1 MKRVLSTIIMLAL
14 VLCMMPMSV
23 FAVTDATVYTEASKS
38 TVKPNET
45 LTYSVYLSGTYDGYS
60 LKLNDKQSG
69 LTVTNVTAEAGVYAD
84 DLGDAWML
92 SVMGGLC
99 KQNSAKTKIATVTV
113 TVDADATPGT
123 KDFGFSNISISN
135 EIGDRATYST
145 ELASVTVIAE
155 LTGTLALTGVTAPVK
170 NAVPANKTDIT
181 APANTTVTSL
191 VWSPAVSGK
200 FALETD
206 YTATINI
213 KAGDGYVFADGVT
226 FTVDGE
232 SWTSTKQQDGSYNL
246 SKTFP
251 TTAGKDVLTGTPTI
265 SGTVKVGETLTAV
278 VTTLSDSTD
287 ITYQW
292 YANETAISGATS
304 NTYKLTVNEAGK
316 TITVKVTATG
326 ASQYTGT
333 VTSAATAAVAN
344 AAQVAPTISAGD
356 IVATTDSTITVT
368 ANANWEY
375 SKDGGSS
382 WQGSNIFTGL
392 TPDTTYNQICVRLK
406 AKTGYDASPASNTV
420 AGKTAKAQIGNEAKG
435 TLAGYSGTYDGVA
448 HDAVKGAPA
457 AGYTTTYST
466 DNVSFSAAMP
476 KVTNVADSKTV
487 WVKLSKAGYEDK
499 VFAFTVTISA
509 KNISSATINLGTQ
522 RTYSGAAQN
531 VVITSVTIDGNTL
544 TKDIDYTITS
554 GGSATNVAATT
565 LTITGKG
572 NYTGTKNVQWTLVA
586 KSVSESMIASV
597 AAQPYTGSAI
607 APEPAV
613 IDDSAMVENTDF
625 TYSYE
630 DNTYVGTATVKIT
643 GKGNYTG
650 TANKTFHIIAVD
662 QAPVITPTAT
672 VTKGGNTVDLKP
684 LVTNAKG
691 TVTFVISGNANGCS
705 IDNGVLTSGSASG
718 SVKVTVNITAKNVDG
733 AGADEY
739 NAYIGTDAIT
749 VTIDDKQSAP
759 LTVSQSGCT
768 FGETLADPT
777 YDVPAGTTSTVVTY
791 NGTIL
796 KDSSSYNSTAKPT
809 EAGTY
814 TVNVKCETATHI
826 YEGTFASFTIAPK
839 SISGMTVT
847 LSASVNEYNGSEQS
861 VTVASVGTLAAS
873 DYTVSGAVSG
883 TNVGEYTVTVTGKG
897 NYTGNANA
905 IWKIT
910 PKAITISG
918 AAATNRGY
926 AKDDKSVVISGV
938 TFAGASLTKDAD
950 YTVTGIMDDANAG
963 TGKTVNVTVVLTN
976 PDYSLAT
983 ATTTTTADIAKASSQ
998 TLADIADSF
1007 KYTVTSGEKAVGTAG
1022 MPADAGTLTYT
1033 KGTESKTGSVT
1044 VDSWSVDA
1052 SGKVT
1057 YTLSGGTENDT
1068 VTLPVTI
1075 QSTNYADSVVNV
1087 KLTLS
1092 GKEGQAAL
1100 NITSGTTGVY
1110 GGTLNL
1116 TVSGGSGTGAVT
1128 YAVTNGTGEATI
1140 DGNVLTA
1147 TKAGEVT
1154 VVATKAGDNDYN
1166 AVDSAPVTVTI
1177 SKATPTGTPG
1187 YTKITTSGK
1196 TLGDAALTIGTITP
1210 AGGTIAWDLGDAQT
1224 VSANT
1229 SYNWTYAPADTTNY
1243 NVLTGSIKPYVR
1255 STGGGGGSS
1264 KATYTITIEKAENG
1278 EVTASS
1284 KSASAGATITLT
1296 VKANEGYELDVLE
1309 VLNTNDYKL
1318 EISNKDGKYTFKMPA
1333 SNVTVKATFKKTAD
1347 AICDKYTDLAADA
1360 WYYDGVHYCIEK
1372 GVMVGTSE
1380 TTFAPEE
1387 NLSRAMMVQMLY
1399 NYVGQPAA
1407 VAGNKFSDVKT
1418 GMWYYNAIRWGAD
1431 KGVVSGYGDGRFGPD
1446 DNVTLEQAVAILHN
1460 YAGQPT
1466 GTGNAASLGVHST
1479 WAANALNWAEANG
1492 ILEGMPHDALTATAT
1507 RAQMAQM
1514 LMNYLKNEP

>member
-14 VLCMMPMSV
+14 VLCMMPTSA
-23 FAVTDATVYTEASKS
+23 FAATDATVYTEASKS

-113 TVDADATPGT
+113 TVDEDATPGT

-135 EIGDRATYST
+135 EIGNRATYSM

-155 LTGTLALTGVTAPVK
+155 LTGTLGLTGVTAPVK

-181 APANTTVTSL
+181 APANTMVTSL

-213 KAGDGYVFADGVT
+213 EASDGYVFADGVT

-232 SWTSTKQQDGSYNL
+232 SWTSAKQQDGSYNL

-265 SGTVKVGETLTAV
+265 SGTVKVGETLSAG
-278 VTTLSDSTD
+278 VTTLSDSTN
-287 ITYQW
+287 ISYRW
-292 YANETAISGATS
+292 FANGTAISGATS

-356 IVATTDSTITVT
+356 IVEVTDSTITVT

-382 WQGSNIFTGL
+382 WQSSNIFTSL
-392 TPDTTYNQICVRLK
+392 TPDTTYDQICVRLK

-457 AGYTTTYST
+457 AGYTATYST

-499 VFAFTVTISA
+499 VFAFTATVSA

-522 RTYSGAAQN
+522 KTYNGSAQN

-544 TKDIDYTITS
+544 TKDTDYTITS

-572 NYTGTKNVQWTLVA
+572 NYTGTKNIQWTLVA

-597 AAQPYTGSAI
+597 ASQPYTGSPI
-607 APEPAV
+607 APKPAV
-613 IDDSAMVENTDF
+613 TDGSAMVENTDF

-630 DNTYVGTATVKIT
+630 ANTYVGTAMVKVT

-650 TANKTFHIIAVD
+650 AANKTFQITAVN
-662 QAPVITPTAT
+662 QAPVITPTAI

-684 LVTNAKG
+684 LVTNEKG
-691 TVTFVISGNANGCS
+691 TVTFAISGNASGCS
-705 IDNGVLTSGSASG
+705 ISSGVLTSGSASG

-739 NAYIGTDAIT
+739 NAYTGTDAIT

-759 LTVSQSGCT
+759 LTVSQTGCT
-768 FGETLADPT
+768 FGETLAEPT
-777 YDVPAGTTSTVVTY
+777 YSKPAGTISTVVTY
-791 NGTIL
+791 SGTL
-796 KDSSSYNSTAKPT
+796 AKGGGYNSTTKPT

-814 TVNVKCETATHI
+814 TVNVKCETATHV
-826 YEGTFASFTIAPK
+826 YEGTSASFTIVPK

-847 LSASVNEYNGSEQS
+847 LSASAKEYNGSEQS
-861 VTVASVGTLAAS
+861 VTVASVETLAAS
-873 DYTVSGAVSG
+873 DYTVSGAGSG
-883 TNVGEYTVTVTGKG
+883 TTVGNYTVTVTGKG
-897 NYTGNANA
+897 NYTGTANA
-905 IWKIT
+905 TWKIT
-910 PKAITISG
+910 PKAIAISG

-938 TFAGASLTKDAD
+938 TFAGASLAKDAD

-976 PDYSLAT
+976 PNYSLA
-983 ATTTTTADIAKASSQ
+983 ATTTTTTVDIAKASSQ
-998 TLADIADSF
+998 TLPDIADSF

-1044 VDSWSVDA
+1044 VDSWAVDA

-1057 YTLSGGTENDT
+1057 YTLSGGAENDT
-1068 VTLPVTI
+1068 VTLPVAI

-1087 KLTLS
+1087 KLTLTA
-1092 GKEGQAAL
+1092 KEGQAAL
-1100 NITSGTTGVY
+1100 NITNGITVVY
-1110 GGTLNL
+1110 GKTLNL
-1116 TVSGGSGTGAVT
+1116 TTTGGSGTGAVT
-1128 YAVTNGTGEATI
+1128 YAVTNRTGEATI
-1140 DGNVLTA
+1140 SGNVLTA

-1154 VVATKAGDNDYN
+1154 VTATKADDDNYN
-1166 AVDSAPVTVTI
+1166 AASSAPVTITI

-1187 YTKITTSGK
+1187 YTRITTSGK
-1196 TLGDAALTIGTITP
+1196 TLADAALTAGTITP

-1229 SYNWTYAPADTTNY
+1229 SYNWTYTPADTINY

-1255 STGGGGGSS
+1255 STGGGSS
-1264 KATYTITIEKAENG
+1264 KVTYMITIEKAENG

-1296 VKANEGYELDVLE
+1296 IKANEGYELDILK
-1309 VLNTNDYKL
+1309 VLNKNDYKL
-1318 EISNKDGKYTFKMPA
+1318 EISSKDGQYTFKMPS
-1333 SNVTVKATFKKTAD
+1333 SNVTVTATFKKAAD
-1347 AICDKYTDLAADA
+1347 TICDKYTDLAADA

-1380 TTFAPEE
+1380 TTFAPDE

-1399 NYVGQPAA
+1399 NYVGQPAT
-1407 VAGNKFSDVKT
+1407 VAENKFSDVKAD
-1418 GMWYYNAIRWGAD
+1418 MWYYNAIRWGAD
-1431 KGVVSGYGDGRFGPD
+1431 KDVVSGYGDGRFGPD

-1492 ILEGMPHDALTATAT
+1492 VLKGMPHDALTATAT